1 MNVNEVFQ
9 LINYISNKNLNG
21 GNITPDNF
29 NLIINQASV
38 SYASFLLGTLQKYSH
53 GRPMAPVEF
62 GQNQVVRQ
70 RLTPIIYVTVLG
82 VDAAGFSPYPGDFMQ
97 PDAMWSIY
105 GKDRIRSVQQDALY
119 SVYNSTIDP
128 IATNPIYLIEDDGFR
143 FYPETI
149 LQARLS
155 YVRIPPRVYWAYTL
169 DVDGLPAY
177 DPANSIDPVFDDVAM
192 LDIIVRALAMV
203 GINLQA
209 SAVNQYASM
218 IKEGGQ

>member
-1 MNVNEVFQ
+1 MNVNDVF
-9 LINYISNKNLNG
+9 LLVNYISNKNLNG
-21 GNITPDNF
+21 GNITPQNF
-29 NLIINQASV
+29 NTIINQAQV
-38 SYASFLLGTLQKYSH
+38 SYASFLLGSLQKYTH

-105 GKDRIRSVQQDALY
+105 GVDRIRSVQQDALY

-128 IATNPIYLIEDDGFR
+128 IATNPIYLIEDEGFR
-143 FYPETI
+143 FYPTSL

-155 YVRIPPRVYWAYTL
+155 YVRIPPQIYWAYTP
-169 DVDGLPAY
+169 DVNGLPAY
-177 DPANSIDPVFDDVAM
+177 DPALSVDPVWDDVAM
-192 LDIIVRALAMV
+192 LDIIARALAMT

-209 SAVNQYASM
+209 GAISQYAAE
-218 IKEGGQ
+218 IKNNGQ